1 MSNEYALPF
10 IEKAIA
16 NTKNQKM
23 IWSSMRTH
31 SDLLKLEP
39 NLVSDTLSDA
49 TIETFVSSDLI
60 NYSESFYSKFQSG
73 YIFLLIVSKDVYSD
87 INYYQ
92 EGPPPT
98 LHCLSLRIQKN
109 LNSYSKEIAN
119 SDEPSDISIQL
130 KRLYNLAENSAY
142 GHDSI
147 INDFLN
153 D

>member
-10 IEKAIA
+10 IEKAIT
-16 NTKNQKM
+16 NTKSQKM
-23 IWSSMRTH
+23 IWSSMYTH

-60 NYSESFYSKFQSG
+60 NYNESFDSKFQSG

-87 INYYQ
+87 INDYQ

-98 LHCLSLRIQKN
+98 LHRLSLRIQKN
-109 LNSYSKEIAN
+109 LYSYSKEIAS
-119 SDEPSDISIQL
+119 SDESSDISIQL

-142 GHDSI
+142 GLDSF